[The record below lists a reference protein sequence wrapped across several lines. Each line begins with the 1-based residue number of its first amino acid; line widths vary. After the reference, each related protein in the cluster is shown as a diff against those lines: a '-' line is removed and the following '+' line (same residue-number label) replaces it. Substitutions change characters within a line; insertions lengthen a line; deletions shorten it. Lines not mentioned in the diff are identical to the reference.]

1 MEEGNT
7 NGKII
12 YIQKR
17 LVEKCWGILRDLP
30 LKSGKIQETPEI
42 FSQPGIV

>member
-17 LVEKCWGILRDLP
+17 LVEKCWKILKNLP

-42 FSQPGIV
+42 LFQPGIV